1 MPEWHILDAD
11 DPRCEAVSRLPGAT
25 LFHSPRWCRVIA
37 RGFGGPVHVAALANE
52 RGEILAAWPA
62 CRLAVGPVRM
72 LYGVFPKGNFV
83 GTAEAVAEH
92 LDGFGAACRRAGVHL
107 VRMIACED
115 DPVTDLPA
123 ARRARHVRHV
133 LDIAGKTPEA
143 IWQGY
148 RKKIRRD
155 VRFAERHGL
164 SVRPMRREE
173 FPAFHAMMSQV
184 FVRNAA
190 ATGLGPEFYEAV
202 WDELASDGTAEFLVA
217 EADGRPQAAIVGI
230 HDRATTYYFA
240 GCSRTEALRLGPND
254 LTVHALI
261 ASAARRGAERFDM
274 LSSDASD
281 AGLIRF
287 KAKWGAEERPF
298 DLLEWWFSPWR
309 RLTWDA
315 GMALARH
322 RAGAAAIRWLRGRS
336 T

>member
-1 MPEWHILDAD
+1 MPEWQILDAD
-11 DPRCEAVSRLPGAT
+11 DPRCEALPRLPGAT
-25 LFHSPRWCRVIA
+25 VFHSPRWCRALA
-37 RGFGGPVHVAALANE
+37 RGLGGPVCVVALVDQQ
-52 RGEILAAWPA
+52 GEMLAAWPA
-62 CRLAVGPVRM
+62 CQLAVGPVRM
-72 LYGVFPKGNFV
+72 FYGVFPKGNFV
-83 GTAEAVAEH
+83 GAAEAVAEH
-92 LDGFGAACRRAGVHL
+92 LDGLEAVCRQAGVHL

-115 DPVTDLPA
+115 DPVTDLPH

-133 LDIAGKTPEA
+133 LDIAGRTPEEV
-143 IWQGY
+143 WKGY

-164 SVRPMRREE
+164 SVRPMRQED
-173 FPAFHAMMSQV
+173 FPAFHEMMSEV

-190 ATGLGPEFYEAV
+190 ATGLRPEFYEAV
-202 WDELASDGTAEFLVA
+202 WDELAADGTAEFLVA

-230 HDRATTYYFA
+230 HDRTTTYYFA

-274 LSSDASD
+274 LSSDTSD

-309 RLTWDA
+309 RRLWKA
-315 GMALARH
+315 GMALARN
-322 RAGAAAIRWLRGRS
+322 RAGAAVVRWLRGRS
-336 T
+336 A